1 MNRMLPI
8 LPLVAGLALAACDT
22 PAPVPGPTA
31 VNPQQL
37 HTLVDET
44 GAVVGMVPLSA
55 VLNTP
60 PGTALF
66 ANINGA
72 NRLVTLGPRMNMGV
86 SGGEAVVTGNSDG
99 RLVVERVT
107 PATGDLAP
115 RGIPVVTSTEPG
127 TGRPIITYVQPGQQA
142 PAGVIAGPR
151 GNRRQ
156 APTAPG
162 QLAPGTAAVV
172 EPAR

>member
-22 PAPVPGPTA
+22 PAPGPTA

-44 GAVVGMVPLSA
+44 GAVVAMVPLSA

-60 PGTALF
+60 PGTALY

-86 SGGEAVVTGNSDG
+86 SGGEAVVVGNSEG

-107 PATGDLAP
+107 AATGDLAP

-142 PAGVIAGPR
+142 PTGVIAGPR
-151 GNRRQ
+151 GNRSQ
-156 APTAPG
+156 APTVPG
-162 QLAPGTAAVV
+162 QLAPGTPPVV
-172 EPAR
+172 EPTR